1 MGGST
6 TPVTDLDSACIE
18 AIQYAIDS
26 GVNVIDTAEMYAAG
40 HTEEI
45 VGQAI
50 RPYERGDLFII
61 TKVWNTHLRH
71 DDLISS
77 ARKSLKRLMTDY
89 VDLYL
94 IHWPNS
100 SVPVEETISAMEELV
115 DQGIVRSIGVS
126 NFSVG
131 ETMGAMNASGKGICA
146 NQIEYNYGRRQAEG
160 DVIPFCEKNNI
171 AVIAYTPIM
180 KGRPTASSVARTLAR
195 KYEVNPVQL
204 MLRYTM
210 ERSLPIPKSANKKHI
225 DELVEATKIKLTR
238 DDYEMLRRG

>member
-100 SVPVEETISAMEELV
+100 SVPVEETI
-115 DQGIVRSIGVS
+115 
-126 NFSVG
+126 
-131 ETMGAMNASGKGICA
+131 GAMNASGKGICA